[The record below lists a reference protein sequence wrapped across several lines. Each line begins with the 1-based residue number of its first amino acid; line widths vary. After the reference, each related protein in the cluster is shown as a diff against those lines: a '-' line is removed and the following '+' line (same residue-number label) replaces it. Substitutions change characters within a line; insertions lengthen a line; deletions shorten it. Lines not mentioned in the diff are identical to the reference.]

1 MSTTFLVMN
10 RLFAIVIAVILSFAL
25 NAQELELPKI
35 SRNEI
40 IIVHTGHTLSY
51 NPEYMIPNWVAY
63 ELKASELEGDAQR
76 QGSFSPDPD
85 PNLAGYV
92 LAEHRDYT
100 NSGWCR
106 GHMIPAGDVKY
117 SQKAMDESFYTTNIC
132 PMVTSFNNG
141 DWKRLEE
148 KIRKWAVEYGSV
160 YVITGPIVG
169 TNHHGKVGTSNI
181 VVPDAFYKAVLIPY
195 RNSYLAIGFLMF
207 NEPSV
212 KHKLRDYAV
221 SVEKLESMIDKSL
234 FYKLPRG
241 AAKQIKPYLPLK
253 ELGLY

>member
-1 MSTTFLVMN
+1 MNTFLQAFKRV
-10 RLFAIVIAVILSFAL
+10 FAIVCTMASTFAL

-51 NPEYMIPNWVAY
+51 NPEWMIPNWVAY
-63 ELKASELEGDAQR
+63 ELKASELEGEAQR
-76 QGSFSPDPD
+76 KRSFSPDPD
-85 PNLAGYV
+85 PILAGYV

-132 PMVTSFNNG
+132 PMETSFNNG

-148 KIRKWAVEYGSV
+148 KIRKWAVEFGTV
-160 YVITGPIVG
+160 YIITGPIVG
-169 TNHHGKVGTSNI
+169 TNHHGKVGISNI

-195 RNSYLAIGFLMF
+195 QGSYLTIGFLMF

-221 SVEKLESMIDKSL
+221 SVEKLETMIDKSL
-234 FYKLPRG
+234 FYKLPRST
-241 AAKQIKPYLPLK
+241 AKQIKTYLPLK
-253 ELGLY
+253 ELRLY

>member
-1 MSTTFLVMN
+1 MNTTLQ
-10 RLFAIVIAVILSFAL
+10 AIKRIFTIALAMASPFAL
-25 NAQELELPKI
+25 NAQGLELPKL
-35 SRNEI
+35 SRTEI
-40 IIVHTGHTLSY
+40 IIVHSGHTLSY
-51 NPEYMIPNWVAY
+51 NPEWMIPNWVAY
-63 ELKASELEGDAQR
+63 ELKASELEGNAQR
-76 QGSFSPDPD
+76 QRSFSPDPD
-85 PNLAGYV
+85 PKLAGYV
-92 LAEHRDYT
+92 LAEHGDYT

-132 PMVTSFNNG
+132 PMETSFNNG

-148 KIRKWAVEYGSV
+148 KIRKWALEYGCV

-169 TNHHGKVGTSNI
+169 RNHHGTVGKSNI
-181 VVPDAFYKAVLIPY
+181 VVPDAFYKAVLIPDHG
-195 RNSYLAIGFLMF
+195 SYLTIGFLMF

-221 SVEKLESMIDKSL
+221 SVEKLESMINKSL
-234 FYKLPRG
+234 FYKLPRCT
-241 AAKQIKPYLPLK
+241 AKQIKSYLPLK

>member
-1 MSTTFLVMN
+1 MN
-10 RLFAIVIAVILSFAL
+10 TSLRAIIRMCAVALATAIPFAL

-51 NPEYMIPNWVAY
+51 NTEWMIPNWVAY
-63 ELKASELEGDAQR
+63 ELKSSELEGDAQR
-76 QGSFSPDPD
+76 RRSFSPDPD
-85 PNLAGYV
+85 PILAGYV

-132 PMVTSFNNG
+132 PMETSFNNG

-148 KIRKWAVEYGSV
+148 KIRKWAVEYGTV
-160 YVITGPIVG
+160 YIITGPIVG

-195 RNSYLAIGFLMF
+195 RGSYLTIGFLMF

-221 SVEKLESMIDKSL
+221 SVEKLETMIGKSL
-234 FYKLPRG
+234 FYKLSRST
-241 AAKQIKPYLPLK
+241 AKQIKSYLPLK
-253 ELGLY
+253 ELGLF